1 MMHGKIAIVTGS
13 TRGIGLAIARAL
25 LEAGATVVVSGRGQE
40 KVDETVAALSNFGN
54 VKGVAADVAKSA
66 EAQKLIDETVAAFGQ
81 VDVLVNNAGITRD
94 NLLMRMKEEEWDA
107 VIETN
112 LKGVY
117 NCIRSAVKPMM
128 KKRDGVIIN
137 ITSVVGQTGNAGQV
151 NYAASKAGIIGLTKS
166 VAKEL
171 ASRNIRVNAIAPG
184 FIETDMTGILAE
196 NVKEELKKSIPLGR
210 LGQGEDIAALT
221 VFLASDKATY
231 ITGQTFNVDGGMVM
245 Q

>member
-1 MMHGKIAIVTGS
+1 MMKGKIVIVTGS
-13 TRGIGLAIARAL
+13 TRGIGQAIARAML
-25 LEAGATVVVSGRGQE
+25 DEGAIVVISGRSQE
-40 KVDETVAALSNFGN
+40 KVNEAVQTLSEFGQ
-54 VKGVAADVAKSA
+54 VKGIAADIAKSTD
-66 EAQKLIDETVAAFGQ
+66 AQKLIDETIEAYGQ
-81 VDVLVNNAGITRD
+81 IDILVNNAGITRD
-94 NLLMRMKEEEWDA
+94 NLLMRMKEDEWDD
-107 VIETN
+107 VINTN

-117 NCIRSAVKPMM
+117 NCIRAAVKPMM
-128 KKRDGVIIN
+128 KKRDGSIIN

-184 FIETDMTGILAE
+184 FIETEMTEVLAE
-196 NVKEELKKSIPLGR
+196 TVKEELKKSIPLGR
-210 LGQGEDIAALT
+210 LGQGQDIAAMA
-221 VFLASDKATY
+221 VFLGSDKATY

>member
-1 MMHGKIAIVTGS
+1 MHGKIAIVTGS